1 MGILAQADAGSG
13 AGSSESLVWL
23 VGFGGAALLV
33 FTGIYIWRHPLNI
46 TFARLYGL
54 LVIAVLGVF
63 MAFAEG
69 LQDEARTA
77 GFTLLGTIAGY
88 LVGAKPT
95 ETQELDQS
103 GQSVASSVL

>member
-1 MGILAQADAGSG
+1 VSDL
-13 AGSSESLVWL
+13 EWL
-23 VGFGGAALLV
+23 VIFGGAAIV
-33 FTGIYIWRHPLNI
+33 IFTGIYIWRHPLNI

-88 LVGAKPT
+88 LVGARPT
-95 ETQELDQS
+95 EATEVDREG
-103 GQSVASSVL
+103 GQVTATVL